1 MQRSKEELSQCK
13 LDRYEDNI
21 KDLPD
26 RIQNQA
32 QWLKEKFDGRTDK
45 EVMSRHN
52 SLIDL
57 LMEYEVFRSVASD
70 DVREVRVNEY
80 NQLEVKKEDK
90 WTVTALNG
98 HLIVTPDGRVLPMRE
113 RLSFRGEVEMEDDEE
128 ANSTVIHALRGEQG
142 NTGVVTDLSPGMF
155 ALSVGEDGHLY
166 LTQNDNEPRPPFSI
180 EDGRLIYTITE

>member
-1 MQRSKEELSQCK
+1 MQRSKDELNQCK

-57 LMEYEVFRSVASD
+57 LMQYEVFRCVASD
-70 DVREVRVNEY
+70 DVREMRVNEY
-80 NQLEVKKEDK
+80 NQMEVKKDDK
-90 WTVTALNG
+90 WTMTGLSG
-98 HLIVTPDGRVLPMRE
+98 HLIVTPDGRILPMRE
-113 RLSFRGEVEMEDDEE
+113 RLLFRGEVEMEDDEE

>member
-1 MQRSKEELSQCK
+1 M
-13 LDRYEDNI
+13 
-21 KDLPD
+21 
-26 RIQNQA
+26 
-32 QWLKEKFDGRTDK
+32 
-45 EVMSRHN
+45 
-52 SLIDL
+52 
-57 LMEYEVFRSVASD
+57 
-70 DVREVRVNEY
+70 REMRVNEY

>member
-52 SLIDL
+52 NLIDL

-70 DVREVRVNEY
+70 DVREMRVNEY

-113 RLSFRGEVEMEDDEE
+113 RLSFRGEVEMEDDR
-128 ANSTVIHALRGEQG
+128 RGQQHRDSRAARR
-142 NTGVVTDLSPGMF
+142 TGKHRRC
-155 ALSVGEDGHLY
+155 DGF
-166 LTQNDNEPRPPFSI
+166 EPRNVRTFGGRGRPPSI
-180 EDGRLIYTITE
+180 